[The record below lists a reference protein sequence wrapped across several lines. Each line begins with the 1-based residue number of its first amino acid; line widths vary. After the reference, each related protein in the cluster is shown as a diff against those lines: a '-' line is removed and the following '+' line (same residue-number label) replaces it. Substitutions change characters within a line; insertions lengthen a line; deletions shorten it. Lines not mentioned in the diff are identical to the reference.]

1 MAPTA
6 RELGLLLIAAL
17 VFPLAMTLTSIASSD
32 GVPDRE
38 TPLWHRGGTTQV
50 PAAVDE

>member
-6 RELGLLLIAAL
+6 RELALLLIAAL
-17 VFPLAMTLTSIASSD
+17 VFPAAMTLTSVASSD

-38 TPLWHRGGTTQV
+38 TPLWHRGGAAQV
-50 PAAVDE
+50 PVAADD